1 MKADSLK
8 VSRVFSGGGD
18 IHYVLPHFQ
27 REYVWGGKGEW
38 QTLLDDCFA
47 IYDEYQDS
55 ALRFAHDEK
64 SSIAHE
70 QHFASANL

>member
-1 MKADSLK
+1 
-8 VSRVFSGGGD
+8 VEVTFITFFPIFSASTCG
-18 IHYVLPHFQ
+18 
-27 REYVWGGKGEW
+27 GGKGEW

-64 SSIAHE
+64 SSIAHK

>member
-8 VSRVFSGGGD
+8 VTRVFSGGGD

-27 REYVWGGKGEW
+27 REYVWGKEEW

-47 IYDEYQDS
+47 IYDEYQD
-55 ALRFAHDEK
+55 ADLPPNEWAGAEV
-64 SSIAHE
+64 
-70 QHFASANL
+70 LWV